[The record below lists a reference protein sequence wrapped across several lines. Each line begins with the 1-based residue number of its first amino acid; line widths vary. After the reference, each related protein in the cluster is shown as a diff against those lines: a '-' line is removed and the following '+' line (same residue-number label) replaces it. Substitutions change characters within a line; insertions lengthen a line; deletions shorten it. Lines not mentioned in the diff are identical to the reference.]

1 MPPFPPAEINLSQS
15 QEVLFIAAAVVV
27 CLLVGLAAALLGR
40 RSGRRAI
47 SQRLASLGTR
57 LGLDPPE
64 DEYNIETSLSYL
76 EQVTGGA
83 AQAVTESSSDA
94 IRLRRSLDTL
104 TQGVVL
110 CDENGTVIY
119 RNGRANALMVSRH
132 GDALAAQAV
141 TEVLEDAWHQGSAE
155 RTLDLYGPPR
165 RTLQVRA
172 RQIDDGRRPLGVIAL
187 IEDVSERRR
196 LEEIR
201 RDFVANVSHELK
213 TPMGALGLLAETLVS
228 EPDPDVAQ
236 RLAGRI
242 HNEAFRVS
250 RIIDD
255 LLDLSRIESEEAPPR
270 EPVLVNLV
278 MADAIER
285 VRATADQRG
294 IEIVLHEPSPPV
306 AVMGDRRQLVSAMH
320 ALLEN
325 AITYS
330 YDNSKVVV
338 TGTVQRTHSNL
349 DHPSVG
355 SSAVTSG
362 EGRAWEAPANRG
374 GARGAR
380 RRNAG
385 LGETGGGGPG
395 RGTDRPGRHRGASL
409 HARDP
414 RPVHGARRVRDLGRG
429 GDRHHGTGTG
439 IAGPTRRGGR
449 RDGSAGDTRGGVAQ
463 LAHRGARQRAPVRAG
478 PRHRDPRPG
487 PRPHLRALLPGRPRP
502 QPRHR
507 RYRPRPL
514 NSASRRQQ
522 PPGLGRRRVPRG
534 RGIDL
539 HPRPAHSGGARRMSK
554 AGTSKAPGRKGGRAA
569 TGEGPVKVL
578 LAEDEESFIEAL
590 MIGLSNEGF
599 RVTVARDGSEALQ
612 LFEETAPD
620 ILLLDLMLPKL
631 SGIDVCRT
639 IRARSQV
646 PIIMVTA
653 KGTEIDTVVAL
664 EVGADDYVTKPYR
677 LRELV
682 ARMRAVLRRTPGGP
696 ESADVAGAIEFGSDG
711 AWESNGIKVDFDQRR
726 VFVRGEEVHLRRK
739 EFELL
744 RLLVENSGRVLT
756 RDVLIDRVWGTDY
769 IGDTKTLDVHIKRLR
784 SRIEADPSTPLLIT
798 TVRGVGYRFAAA
810 S

>member
-1 MPPFPPAEINLSQS
+1 VPRIGPGEVNLDMT
-15 QEVLFIAAAVVV
+15 QEVVLIAIAVAV
-27 CLLVGLAAALLGR
+27 CVAVGFVAALLGR

-57 LGLDPPE
+57 LGLDPPD
-64 DEYNIETSLSYL
+64 DEYNVETSLAYL

-110 CDENGTVIY
+110 CDENGAVIY
-119 RNGRANALMVSRH
+119 RNARANALMVSRH

-141 TEVLEDAWHQGSAE
+141 TDVLEDAWHEGSAE

-306 AVMGDRRQLVSAMH
+306 AVLGDRRQLVSAMH

-330 YDNSKVVV
+330 YDNSKVAV
-338 TGTVQRTHSNL
+338 TGAVQRFNPNL
-349 DHPSVG
+349 SHPSVG
-355 SSAVTSG
+355 GRYDGDGDGGSGTDPVTGELPAVGADTKPDAGAPS
-362 EGRAWEAPANRG
+362 EAAAPEEAPVEPVFTPEILDQYSP
-374 GARGAR
+374 
-380 RRNAG
+380 
-385 LGETGGGGPG
+385 LGQSAP
-395 RGTDRPGRHRGASL
+395 GAS
-409 HARDP
+409 
-414 RPVHGARRVRDLGRG
+414 
-429 GDRHHGTGTG
+429 
-439 IAGPTRRGGR
+439 
-449 RDGSAGDTRGGVAQ
+449 
-463 LAHRGARQRAPVRAG
+463 
-478 PRHRDPRPG
+478 
-487 PRPHLRALLPGRPRP
+487 
-502 QPRHR
+502 
-507 RYRPRPL
+507 
-514 NSASRRQQ
+514 
-522 PPGLGRRRVPRG
+522 
-534 RGIDL
+534 
-539 HPRPAHSGGARRMSK
+539 
-554 AGTSKAPGRKGGRAA
+554 AA
-569 TGEGPVKVL
+569 TG
-578 LAEDEESFIEAL
+578 
-590 MIGLSNEGF
+590 
-599 RVTVARDGSEALQ
+599 T
-612 LFEETAPD
+612 TAPT
-620 ILLLDLMLPKL
+620 MP
-631 SGIDVCRT
+631 
-639 IRARSQV
+639 V
-646 PIIMVTA
+646 PPVI
-653 KGTEIDTVVAL
+653 
-664 EVGADDYVTKPYR
+664 
-677 LRELV
+677 
-682 ARMRAVLRRTPGGP
+682 TPEG
-696 ESADVAGAIEFGSDG
+696 DVAGTGPGDPGAANGPNWRIEERDNVRLSVQDHGV
-711 AWESNGIKVDFDQRR
+711 GIPARDLDRIFERFYRVDH
-726 VFVRGEEVHLRRK
+726 G
-739 EFELL
+739 
-744 RLLVENSGRVLT
+744 
-756 RDVLIDRVWGTDY
+756 
-769 IGDTKTLDVHIKRLR
+769 R
-784 SRIEADPSTPLLIT
+784 SRDTGGTGLGLSIVRHVANNHQGWVDVESREGEGSTFTLVLP
-798 TVRGVGYRFAAA
+798 VQAERVA
-810 S
+810 

>member
-1 MPPFPPAEINLSQS
+1 LSERFARTFWPCHIGDVPLHGLSGEISLNQTH
-15 QEVLFIAAAVVV
+15 EVVIILIAVAAAATIAVV
-27 CLLVGLAAALLGR
+27 AALLGR
-40 RSGRRAI
+40 RSGMRAI
-47 SQRLASLGTR
+47 SQRVSALGTR
-57 LGLDPPE
+57 LGLDPPK
-64 DEYNIETSLSYL
+64 DEYNIETSLAYL

-141 TEVLEDAWHQGSAE
+141 TELLEEAWHEGSAE

-228 EPDPDVAQ
+228 EPDPEVAQ

-294 IEIVLHEPSPPV
+294 LEIVLHEPSPPV

-338 TGTVQRTHSNL
+338 TGVVQRTSPSL
-349 DHPSVG
+349 THPSLVNVAMG
-355 SSAVTSG
+355 DDPTSNEFFTG
-362 EGRAWEAPANRG
+362 EVPVVKPDIREPAPGATTDAEA
-374 GARGAR
+374 
-380 RRNAG
+380 
-385 LGETGGGGPG
+385 
-395 RGTDRPGRHRGASL
+395 D
-409 HARDP
+409 
-414 RPVHGARRVRDLGRG
+414 
-429 GDRHHGTGTG
+429 
-439 IAGPTRRGGR
+439 
-449 RDGSAGDTRGGVAQ
+449 
-463 LAHRGARQRAPVRAG
+463 APSEAKSG
-478 PRHRDPRPG
+478 KKK
-487 PRPHLRALLPGRPRP
+487 
-502 QPRHR
+502 
-507 RYRPRPL
+507 
-514 NSASRRQQ
+514 ASRAEPVEPVFTPEILDQYT
-522 PPGLGRRRVPRG
+522 PPSE
-534 RGIDL
+534 
-539 HPRPAHSGGARRMSK
+539 AEAQ
-554 AGTSKAPGRKGGRAA
+554 ATAA
-569 TGEGPVKVL
+569 TGTTGPPSGESDVVVP
-578 LAEDEESFIEAL
+578 APDTTAFTPSWRIEERDSVRLSVQDHGVGIPARDLDRIFERFYRVDHGRSRDTGGTGL
-590 MIGLSNEGF
+590 GLSIVRHVANNHQGWVDVESREGEGSTF
-599 RVTVARDGSEALQ
+599 TLVLPIQAERVA
-612 LFEETAPD
+612 
-620 ILLLDLMLPKL
+620 
-631 SGIDVCRT
+631 
-639 IRARSQV
+639 
-646 PIIMVTA
+646 
-653 KGTEIDTVVAL
+653 
-664 EVGADDYVTKPYR
+664 
-677 LRELV
+677 
-682 ARMRAVLRRTPGGP
+682 
-696 ESADVAGAIEFGSDG
+696 
-711 AWESNGIKVDFDQRR
+711 
-726 VFVRGEEVHLRRK
+726 
-739 EFELL
+739 
-744 RLLVENSGRVLT
+744 
-756 RDVLIDRVWGTDY
+756 
-769 IGDTKTLDVHIKRLR
+769 
-784 SRIEADPSTPLLIT
+784 
-798 TVRGVGYRFAAA
+798 
-810 S
+810 

>member
-1 MPPFPPAEINLSQS
+1 MTTPAEVHLSQT
-15 QEVLFIAAAVVV
+15 QAIIYVAAAVALCV
-27 CLLVGLAAALLGR
+27 LVGVLAAYLGR
-40 RSGRRAI
+40 RARSRAI
-47 SQRLASLGTR
+47 SQRLAALGTR

-64 DEYNIETSLSYL
+64 DENNIETSLAYL
-76 EQVTGGA
+76 ESVTGGA

-141 TEVLEDAWHQGSAE
+141 TDVLEDAWHEGSSE

-187 IEDVSERRR
+187 IEDISERRR

-228 EPDPDVAQ
+228 EPDPQVAQ

-338 TGTVQRTHSNL
+338 TGTVLHSNPNLEHPAVRQAEAMAAAATPGVGDGPGPDETPSAKAPTTKSRASASEEEDDPIEPVFTPEILEAYTPPDEVAGVATPATGSTLSTTPAVEAEKVDPAGTGQLETTSAGSPSWRVEERDNVRLSVQDHGVGIPARDL
-349 DHPSVG
+349 DRIFERFYRVDHGRSRDTGGTGLGLSIVRHVANNHQG
-355 SSAVTSG
+355 WVDVESREG
-362 EGRAWEAPANRG
+362 EGSTFTLVLPIQSE
-374 GARGAR
+374 
-380 RRNAG
+380 
-385 LGETGGGGPG
+385 L
-395 RGTDRPGRHRGASL
+395 AS
-409 HARDP
+409 
-414 RPVHGARRVRDLGRG
+414 
-429 GDRHHGTGTG
+429 
-439 IAGPTRRGGR
+439 
-449 RDGSAGDTRGGVAQ
+449 
-463 LAHRGARQRAPVRAG
+463 
-478 PRHRDPRPG
+478 
-487 PRPHLRALLPGRPRP
+487 
-502 QPRHR
+502 
-507 RYRPRPL
+507 
-514 NSASRRQQ
+514 
-522 PPGLGRRRVPRG
+522 
-534 RGIDL
+534 
-539 HPRPAHSGGARRMSK
+539 
-554 AGTSKAPGRKGGRAA
+554 
-569 TGEGPVKVL
+569 
-578 LAEDEESFIEAL
+578 
-590 MIGLSNEGF
+590 
-599 RVTVARDGSEALQ
+599 
-612 LFEETAPD
+612 
-620 ILLLDLMLPKL
+620 
-631 SGIDVCRT
+631 
-639 IRARSQV
+639 
-646 PIIMVTA
+646 
-653 KGTEIDTVVAL
+653 
-664 EVGADDYVTKPYR
+664 
-677 LRELV
+677 
-682 ARMRAVLRRTPGGP
+682 
-696 ESADVAGAIEFGSDG
+696 
-711 AWESNGIKVDFDQRR
+711 
-726 VFVRGEEVHLRRK
+726 
-739 EFELL
+739 
-744 RLLVENSGRVLT
+744 
-756 RDVLIDRVWGTDY
+756 
-769 IGDTKTLDVHIKRLR
+769 
-784 SRIEADPSTPLLIT
+784 
-798 TVRGVGYRFAAA
+798 
-810 S
+810 

>member
-1 MPPFPPAEINLSQS
+1 MPAPDPPGRRSGGERFDRPARFGLSSGGRERRAHECGERRHRRGLQKGSSGRGSWQRDATRAAAGARPSAHRRDCSPGTLQPCHIGGVPLSGPGEVNLSMT
-15 QEVLFIAAAVVV
+15 QEIIFIAIAVAV
-27 CLLVGLAAALLGR
+27 CVLVGVVAALLGR

-64 DEYNIETSLSYL
+64 DEYNVETSLAYL

-141 TEVLEDAWHQGSAE
+141 TDVLEDAWHEGSAE

-306 AVMGDRRQLVSAMH
+306 AVHGRPAPARLGHARPPGERHHLLLRQLQGGGDRRRA
-320 ALLEN
+320 ALQPQPEPPLRRWPRTRPTTTPRR
-325 AITYS
+325 AGT
-330 YDNSKVVV
+330 DPV
-338 TGTVQRTHSNL
+338 TGEY
-349 DHPSVG
+349 P
-355 SSAVTSG
+355 AVAAG
-362 EGRAWEAPANRG
+362 DRRG
-374 GARGAR
+374 GHR
-380 RRNAG
+380 RR
-385 LGETGGGGPG
+385 PG
-395 RGTDRPGRHRGASL
+395 DASPATTTRATDRTESPVEPVFTPEILDQYSPLGASRPRRLGRHR
-409 HARDP
+409 H
-414 RPVHGARRVRDLGRG
+414 HGADHAGAAGRD
-429 GDRHHGTGTG
+429 
-439 IAGPTRRGGR
+439 RRG
-449 RDGSAGDTRGGVAQ
+449 
-463 LAHRGARQRAPVRAG
+463 
-478 PRHRDPRPG
+478 
-487 PRPHLRALLPGRPRP
+487 
-502 QPRHR
+502 
-507 RYRPRPL
+507 
-514 NSASRRQQ
+514 
-522 PPGLGRRRVPRG
+522 
-534 RGIDL
+534 
-539 HPRPAHSGGARRMSK
+539 
-554 AGTSKAPGRKGGRAA
+554 
-569 TGEGPVKVL
+569 
-578 LAEDEESFIEAL
+578 
-590 MIGLSNEGF
+590 
-599 RVTVARDGSEALQ
+599 
-612 LFEETAPD
+612 
-620 ILLLDLMLPKL
+620 
-631 SGIDVCRT
+631 
-639 IRARSQV
+639 
-646 PIIMVTA
+646 
-653 KGTEIDTVVAL
+653 
-664 EVGADDYVTKPYR
+664 
-677 LRELV
+677 
-682 ARMRAVLRRTPGGP
+682 
-696 ESADVAGAIEFGSDG
+696 
-711 AWESNGIKVDFDQRR
+711 
-726 VFVRGEEVHLRRK
+726 
-739 EFELL
+739 
-744 RLLVENSGRVLT
+744 
-756 RDVLIDRVWGTDY
+756 
-769 IGDTKTLDVHIKRLR
+769 
-784 SRIEADPSTPLLIT
+784 
-798 TVRGVGYRFAAA
+798 
-810 S
+810 

>member
-1 MPPFPPAEINLSQS
+1 MPLAWAERREIPGDKRSPRPRAPCHIGDVPASVLLGEVNLSQT
-15 QEVLFIAAAVVV
+15 QAIVAVAAAALALV
-27 CLLVGLAAALLGR
+27 LVGLIAALLGR

-47 SQRLASLGTR
+47 SQRVAALGTR
-57 LGLDPPE
+57 LGLDPPQ
-64 DEYNIETSLSYL
+64 DEYNIETSLAYL

-83 AQAVTESSSDA
+83 AQAVTEASSDA

-141 TEVLEDAWHQGSAE
+141 TELLEDAWHEGSAE

-228 EPDPDVAQ
+228 EPDAEVAQ

-338 TGTVQRTHSNL
+338 TGAVHR
-349 DHPSVG
+349 
-355 SSAVTSG
+355 SSPDLSQPTLSQG
-362 EGRAWEAPANRG
+362 GHDAPALNDIDTGQHVDLAALAEVRAVETM
-374 GARGAR
+374 AR
-380 RRNAG
+380 
-385 LGETGGGGPG
+385 TGS
-395 RGTDRPGRHRGASL
+395 RS
-409 HARDP
+409 
-414 RPVHGARRVRDLGRG
+414 
-429 GDRHHGTGTG
+429 GTGTG
-439 IAGPTRRGGR
+439 PTSTSGEPVEPVFTPEILEQYTPPTQVE
-449 RDGSAGDTRGGVAQ
+449 A
-463 LAHRGARQRAPVRAG
+463 LA
-478 PRHRDPRPG
+478 
-487 PRPHLRALLPGRPRP
+487 
-502 QPRHR
+502 
-507 RYRPRPL
+507 
-514 NSASRRQQ
+514 N
-522 PPGLGRRRVPRG
+522 
-534 RGIDL
+534 
-539 HPRPAHSGGARRMSK
+539 
-554 AGTSKAPGRKGGRAA
+554 AA
-569 TGEGPVKVL
+569 TGTSGPPPG
-578 LAEDEESFIEAL
+578 AESEVAPTSPESVSSAPSWRIEERDSVRLSVQDHGVGIPARDLDRIFERFYRVDHGRSRVTGGTGL
-590 MIGLSNEGF
+590 GLSIVRHVANNHQGWVDVESREGEGSTF
-599 RVTVARDGSEALQ
+599 TLVLPIQAERVV
-612 LFEETAPD
+612 
-620 ILLLDLMLPKL
+620 
-631 SGIDVCRT
+631 
-639 IRARSQV
+639 
-646 PIIMVTA
+646 
-653 KGTEIDTVVAL
+653 
-664 EVGADDYVTKPYR
+664 
-677 LRELV
+677 
-682 ARMRAVLRRTPGGP
+682 
-696 ESADVAGAIEFGSDG
+696 
-711 AWESNGIKVDFDQRR
+711 
-726 VFVRGEEVHLRRK
+726 
-739 EFELL
+739 
-744 RLLVENSGRVLT
+744 
-756 RDVLIDRVWGTDY
+756 
-769 IGDTKTLDVHIKRLR
+769 
-784 SRIEADPSTPLLIT
+784 
-798 TVRGVGYRFAAA
+798 
-810 S
+810 